1 MNRTFVG
8 KLHARKHPRRDHRS
22 LSNLSG
28 ILRTV
33 VRIRLLGSQA
43 LWAGVLAV
51 VLPGLAAAQTIAVQ
65 PRIAAAQIDDSKLT
79 VLRGNTHPLAR
90 AQYDQGKAD
99 PSLKLERI
107 TMMFQPTAAQQA
119 DLDALLA
126 AQQNPTSASFHK
138 WLTPAQYGDRFGI
151 AQADLDKAAAW
162 LQAHGFVVVETPPS
176 RNLVVFNGTA
186 AQVESAFH
194 TEIHNY
200 ATGDRKFYANSAEPS
215 IPSALAG
222 VVSGFR
228 GLNNYPLK
236 PRSIKKSPL
245 SGTPQPNF
253 TSSISGN
260 HFVAPGDFAIIYDL
274 NPLYSAGTAID
285 GTGQDIV
292 VAGQSN
298 IVLADVAAFR
308 TAAGL
313 PAKAPTII
321 LATSSDPG
329 VLNSTGDEQE
339 SSLDIEWAGA
349 VAKNA
354 TILFVYSANGTFDAV
369 QYAITHDLA
378 PVISISYGDCEA
390 TFPTSYVNSLVALA
404 QQANALG
411 ITLVSSTGDGG
422 ATDCDGGLGNYPAT
436 LGLNV
441 DIPASLPYVTGV
453 GGTEF
458 NEGNGTYWQ
467 PKGSTDIVTSALS
480 YIPEKTWNDSSSAN
494 ELLSGGGGAS
504 SIFGKP
510 SWQAGSGVPADGVR
524 DVPDISLNASTNNDP
539 YLICAQFIPQGS
551 STFTSSCLNG
561 TFRYSDNSLQA
572 YGGTSFGAPTFA
584 GIVALINQKTG
595 STGQG
600 NLNYILYSL
609 PAIAPTAFHDIT
621 TGDNT
626 SPCVSGTQDCPDGS
640 PIGFTTGFGY
650 DQVTGLGSIDAA
662 ILVNAWSSASAAG
675 STPTLTSIFPISAPA
690 GSADFILTANGINF
704 ATTAQILW
712 NGSTAGV
719 TMLTVG
725 PSNTITATI
734 SHTLVAYGT
743 TASITVTDDAAK
755 AGESSTALTF
765 TVNGAPPANDDIAGA
780 IPITSSSFIGTVD
793 NSAATTETTDPTPL
807 CALAGPSPSTNP
819 RTKTVWWSLTSATG
833 GTFIVS
839 TIGSVYDTTL
849 SVWTGTPGSLTNVAC
864 NDDVSSGQYTQ
875 SLLSFAAT
883 AGTKYYIMVAPFGP
897 PDSLAEQAGGKTVLN
912 ISAGTLSAL
921 SAAPTSQ
928 TVAAGSS
935 ATFTVTDIGPVSYAL
950 TCSLPL
956 PTGVSCAPVTVA
968 ANSTASLVIST
979 VSRAAIVPP
988 LLMTKRT
995 FHIDLWPGTLTAL
1008 GFVILGLSALR
1019 RRRVLALIPLG
1030 TVALFLVFLAAGCGG
1045 SSGGGTTTN
1054 PNGTPAGTYTITV
1067 NGTPSSGT
1075 AQQITITLNVK

>member
-1 MNRTFVG
+1 VNRTFVG
-8 KLHARKHPRRDHRS
+8 KLHARKHPRQGHRV

-28 ILRTV
+28 VLRTV

-51 VLPGLAAAQTIAVQ
+51 VLPSLAAAQGSAVR
-65 PRIAAAQIDDSKLT
+65 PRIAAAQIDDSRLT

-200 ATGDRKFYANSAEPS
+200 ATRDRKFYANSAEPS

-236 PRSIKKSPL
+236 PRSIKRSPL
-245 SGTPQPNF
+245 SATPQPNF

-260 HFVAPGDFAIIYDL
+260 HFVAPGDFATIYDL
-274 NPLYSAGTAID
+274 VPLYGSGID
-285 GTGQDIV
+285 GTGQKIV
-292 VAGQSN
+292 VVGQSK
-298 IVLADVAAFR
+298 IVTNDIATFR
-308 TAAGL
+308 SLSSL
-313 PAKAPTII
+313 PPNPPQVI
-321 LATSSDPG
+321 LVPTSSDPG
-329 VLNSTGDEQE
+329 VIDGDVQE
-339 SSLDIEWAGA
+339 ASLDIEWSGA
-349 VAKNA
+349 VARKA
-354 TILFVYSANGTFDAV
+354 TIVYVYSTNVFV
-369 QYAITHDLA
+369 SLQYAIEQNLA
-378 PVISISYGDCEA
+378 PVISISYGVCE
-390 TFPTSYVNSLVALA
+390 PQTSASDINFLVALA

-411 ITLVSSTGDGG
+411 ITIVASTGDGG
-422 ATDCDGGLGNYPAT
+422 ATDCDGGLGNYPAE

-441 DIPASLPYVTGV
+441 DVPGSLPYVTGV
-453 GGTEF
+453 GGSEF
-458 NEGNGTYWQ
+458 DEGNGTYWQ
-467 PKGSTDIVTSALS
+467 SANGSDVVSSALS
-480 YIPEKTWNDSSSAN
+480 YIPEKGWNDTIPPPVGLSA
-494 ELLSGGGGAS
+494 GGGGAS

-510 SWQAGSGVPADGVR
+510 SWQTGSTGVPADGAR
-524 DVPDISLNASTNNDP
+524 DVPDVSLNASTAHDG
-539 YLICAQFIPQGS
+539 YLICSQVSGTNPLVSGCQ
-551 STFTSSCLNG
+551 NG
-561 TFRYSDNSLQA
+561 FRISNTNTNLQA

-600 NLNYILYSL
+600 NLNYILYPL
-609 PAIAPTAFHDIT
+609 AAIAPTAFHDIT

-640 PIGFTTGFGY
+640 PIGFTTSPGY
-650 DQVTGLGSIDAA
+650 DQATGLGSIDAA
-662 ILVNAWSSASAAG
+662 ILVNAWSSAGAAG
-675 STPTLTSIFPISAPA
+675 STPTLTSISPPSTLA
-690 GSADFILTANGINF
+690 GSVDFILTATGSSF

-743 TASITVTDDAAK
+743 TAWITVTDDAAK
-755 AGESSTALTF
+755 AGESSTALKF
-765 TVNGAPPANDDIAGA
+765 TVNGAPPANDNIANA

-793 NSAATTETTDPTPL
+793 NSAATTEMTDPTPL
-807 CALAGPSPSTNP
+807 CSGGPSPSTNP

-864 NDDVSSGQYTQ
+864 NDDVSGGQYTQ

-897 PDSLAEQAGGKTVLN
+897 PDPVAEQAGGKTVLN
-912 ISAGTLSAL
+912 VSTGTLSAL
-921 SAAPTSQ
+921 SVAPPSQ
-928 TVAAGSS
+928 TVAAGSP
-935 ATFTVTDIGPVSYAL
+935 ATFTVTDIGPVSYTL

-979 VSRAAIVPP
+979 VSRTAIVPP
-988 LLMTKRT
+988 LMMTKRT
-995 FHIDLWPGTLTAL
+995 FHIDLWPGALTAL
-1008 GFVILGLSALR
+1008 GFVILGLSTLR

-1030 TVALFLVFLAAGCGG
+1030 TVALVLVFLAAGCGG
-1045 SSGGGTTTN
+1045 SSGGGPTIN

-1075 AQQITITLNVK
+1075 AQQITITLKVQ